1 MSFLHDDDEWYLE
14 EPEREAEHTA
24 KLNPLS
30 AAINAALEEK
40 TPIATPEPAQEPTP
54 LPASLPEPIVEFKV
68 VFPKPKRGRRVL
80 TSR

>member
-24 KLNPLS
+24 KLNALS

-40 TPIATPEPAQEPTP
+40 TPIVTPEPAQEPTP
-54 LPASLPEPIVEFKV
+54 LLALPEPIVEFKV
-68 VFPKPKRGRRVL
+68 VLPKPKRGRRVL